1 MVRCSHPGGEGK
13 ERKKE
18 AEIGVGGS
26 ANILGTRDSGGANRR
41 PQEELAKPANMEGTC
56 ETKYQLVCMRGLTFR
71 SEHAV

>member
-13 ERKKE
+13 VRKKE
-18 AEIGVGGS
+18 AEDGVGGS

-56 ETKYQLVCMRGLTFR
+56 ETKYQLACTRGLTFGAER
-71 SEHAV
+71 AV